1 VDAAYEELRAK
12 GVEVNKPDVTWY
24 GMKQM
29 SLQDPD
35 GYGLCFQWE
44 AKADAAK

>member
-12 GVEVNKPDVTWY
+12 GVDVSKPHVASY
-24 GMKQM
+24 GMKQI
-29 SLQDPD
+29 SLRDPD

-44 AKADAAK
+44 AKTDSSQ